1 MYLKNPTS
9 VITSILMLLV
19 VLSLSGSRSV
29 CWSSS
34 TWRGTEGD
42 GGIGGMPTHFATDDD
57 DGKHGARLGP
67 PGCSD
72 YVHAYYENR
81 LEEEEICSS
90 TFCCWLSFRPVAR
103 LPTGRWKVNIY
114 LTSLHWRDAFTH
126 CLSEFQW
133 LSPFQ
138 IEHKMSKWSL
148 FQLGKQGI

>member
-1 MYLKNPTS
+1 
-9 VITSILMLLV
+9 MLLV

-67 PGCSD
+67 LLAQLTSYVGD
-72 YVHAYYENR
+72 YVVHTYYENR

-90 TFCCWLSFRPVAR
+90 TFCC
-103 LPTGRWKVNIY
+103 
-114 LTSLHWRDAFTH
+114 
-126 CLSEFQW
+126 
-133 LSPFQ
+133 
-138 IEHKMSKWSL
+138 
-148 FQLGKQGI
+148 

>member
-1 MYLKNPTS
+1 MS
-9 VITSILMLLV
+9 VITLILMLLV

-90 TFCCWLSFRPVAR
+90 TFCC
-103 LPTGRWKVNIY
+103 
-114 LTSLHWRDAFTH
+114 
-126 CLSEFQW
+126 
-133 LSPFQ
+133 
-138 IEHKMSKWSL
+138 
-148 FQLGKQGI
+148 

>member
-57 DGKHGARLGP
+57 DGKHGARRARP
-67 PGCSD
+67 S
-72 YVHAYYENR
+72 
-81 LEEEEICSS
+81 
-90 TFCCWLSFRPVAR
+90 WLQ
-103 LPTGRWKVNIY
+103 
-114 LTSLHWRDAFTH
+114 LTSSPATTYILTTKIDWRRKRFA
-126 CLSEFQW
+126 
-133 LSPFQ
+133 PV
-138 IEHKMSKWSL
+138 L
-148 FQLGKQGI
+148 FAADFRFVPYLDYRLDGGK

>member
-1 MYLKNPTS
+1 MWKYSLDNQISVTLIFLCMILKVTRFHHSLIINLWNSNIFENPTS

-67 PGCSD
+67 PGSAHFVGD
-72 YVHAYYENR
+72 YVRTYLLRKSTGGGRDLLQYF
-81 LEEEEICSS
+81 LLLTFVSS
-90 TFCCWLSFRPVAR
+90 RS
-103 LPTGRWKVNIY
+103 
-114 LTSLHWRDAFTH
+114 
-126 CLSEFQW
+126 
-133 LSPFQ
+133 
-138 IEHKMSKWSL
+138 
-148 FQLGKQGI
+148 

>member
-1 MYLKNPTS
+1 MTGFHHSLFSNLWNSNIFENPTS
-9 VITSILMLLV
+9 VITLLLMLLV

-67 PGCSD
+67 PGSAHFVGD
-72 YVHAYYENR
+72 YVHTYYENR

-90 TFCCWLSFRPVAR
+90 TFCC
-103 LPTGRWKVNIY
+103 
-114 LTSLHWRDAFTH
+114 
-126 CLSEFQW
+126 
-133 LSPFQ
+133 
-138 IEHKMSKWSL
+138 
-148 FQLGKQGI
+148 